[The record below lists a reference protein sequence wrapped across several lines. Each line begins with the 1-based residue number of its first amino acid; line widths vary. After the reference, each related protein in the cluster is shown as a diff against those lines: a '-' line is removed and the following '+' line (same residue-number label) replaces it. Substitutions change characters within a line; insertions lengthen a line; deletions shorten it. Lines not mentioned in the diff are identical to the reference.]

1 MEDKKK
7 SFEQFVEVEMKK
19 TPEQIEEAVLA
30 DPAYP
35 RLTPSPKTYD
45 KLMARIAVYEA
56 EKVKTEEEQQKERD
70 QALAQLSEDDKEAL
84 RLGRELLARQKDA
97 EERGEKTEEV
107 SLGRNEGSQ
116 SSSSNMVRLK
126 KGKKKKKAYFMVAAA
141 IVCVFGLGITAMGG
155 PDTVIKSMTGTLGGR
170 EQQYL
175 DSTNLENSDPIL
187 ICGENQEEW
196 AYQNIKNELG
206 FDAVRLTYLPNAL
219 YFQEMNLDRDLGN
232 VSIMY
237 TNGEENLFYVIQTHY
252 TNGKFGFDIE
262 DTKVDEYYL
271 EVDNQKI
278 LVKEY
283 EIEENGAREYSAE
296 FKYKKITYYMTAIME
311 KDKFEKIINNLHFA

>member
-155 PDTVIKSMTGTLGGR
+155 PDTVINSMTGTFGGR
-170 EQQYL
+170 EQSRV
-175 DSTNLENSDPIL
+175 DSEDSMDTVIS
-187 ICGENQEEW
+187 GENDEEK
-196 AYQNIKNELG
+196 AYQSIKDKLG
-206 FDAVRLTYLPNAL
+206 FDVVRPVYLPNGY
-219 YFQEMNLDRDLGN
+219 YFK
-232 VSIMY
+232 SIETSEETQMISIVY
-237 TNGEENLFYVIQTHY
+237 TNGTQNLFYLVQAYYI
-252 TNGKFGFDIE
+252 NNKSGFDVE
-262 DTKVDEYYL
+262 DLQVNEYDLVVDGKSITISEYRIDGVDE
-271 EVDNQKI
+271 
-278 LVKEY
+278 KEY
-283 EIEENGAREYSAE
+283 KAE
-296 FKYKKITYYMTAIME
+296 FTWRDISYRLIGTLPQ
-311 KDKFEKIINNLHFA
+311 DKFEEIVKNLHFA